1 MRANLERH
9 LQRIWSGHRE
19 EPLTLAGHLF
29 YWFLIPFAVL
39 WSSLVWGRR
48 WLAGIGLLRCRRLSG
63 VQVVSIGNIT
73 VGGTGKSPLVAGL
86 AATLSGTGRTVAVIS
101 RGYGALKR
109 ASGPLLVSDGSGP
122 ITTPR
127 EAGDEPVMMA
137 EALEVPVIVSRDRLL
152 GARLARDRYDAE
164 VVILDDAFQ
173 HLAISRDLNVVLLE
187 ASDPFG
193 NGWTLPA
200 GKLREPLSAL
210 KAADLFVLVHRGD
223 VIEPTPDRLKGLLRA
238 FSRNAMII
246 DALLGIRGLRKLG
259 RKLDQS
265 GGEELTGL
273 NDVAGRPVILV
284 SGIGTPRYFEEEVA
298 AGGLPVVE
306 HLAFRDHH
314 RYDED
319 DVERIGARFL
329 ASGAELLLTTAKDER
344 KLVRAGL
351 TDVVGEA
358 WVAEVSFEAR
368 FLEHVSGM
376 LT

>member
-1 MRANLERH
+1 MRSNLERH
-9 LQRIWSGHRE
+9 LRRIWTGHRE
-19 EPLTLAGHLF
+19 EPLALPVLLF
-29 YWFLIPFAVL
+29 YWFLIPFSVL

-48 WLAGIGLLRCRRLSG
+48 WLAGIGLMRCRRLSD

-86 AATLSGTGRTVAVIS
+86 AGILSERGVAVAVVS

-122 ITTPR
+122 ISTPG
-127 EAGDEPVMMA
+127 EAGDEPVMIA
-137 EALEVPVIVSRDRLL
+137 EALPIPVIVSRDRYL
-152 GARLARDRYDAE
+152 GARLARDRYDAA

-173 HLAISRDLNVVLLE
+173 HLAVSRDLNVVLLE
-187 ASDPFG
+187 AADPFG
-193 NGWTLPA
+193 NGWALPA
-200 GKLREPLSAL
+200 GKLREPLSAV
-210 KAADLFVLVHRGD
+210 KAADLFVLVHRGGEID
-223 VIEPTPDRLKGLLRA
+223 PVPDRLKGLLRA

-259 RKLDQS
+259 ERS
-265 GGEELTGL
+265 GEEMTALDEL
-273 NDVAGRPVILV
+273 SGRPVILV
-284 SGIGTPRYFEEEVA
+284 SGIGSPRYFEEEVA
-298 AGGLPVVE
+298 AAGLPVVE

-314 RYDED
+314 RYAEGDI
-319 DVERIGARFL
+319 ERIGARFL
-329 ASGAELLLTTAKDER
+329 ASDAELLITTAKDER

-368 FLEHVSGM
+368 FLEHVTDL